1 MNAKEP
7 AVSDSDVDPDDAPE
21 WTDEEFARA
30 DRYENGRLVRP
41 GLSPSGE
48 PKVKLDE
55 VWLSP
60 DVAARLQSIPS
71 WQTVLDST
79 LRAWLD
85 QKLVRRKPEDEARPG
100 NDTPAQA
107 AE

>member
-1 MNAKEP
+1 MSGKEP
-7 AVSDSDVDPDDAPE
+7 GTDSDFDPDDAPE
-21 WTDEEFARA
+21 LTDEILARA
-30 DRYENGRLVRP
+30 DWYENGRLVRP

-48 PKVKLDE
+48 PKVKLDD

-85 QKLVRRKPEDEARPG
+85 QKLVRRKPDDDAPAG
-100 NDTPAQA
+100 KDTTAQA